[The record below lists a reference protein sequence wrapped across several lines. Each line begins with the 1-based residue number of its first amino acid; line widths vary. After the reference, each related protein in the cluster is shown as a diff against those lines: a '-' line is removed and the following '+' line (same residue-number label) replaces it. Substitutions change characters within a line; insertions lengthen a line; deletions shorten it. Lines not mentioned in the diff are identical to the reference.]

1 MERPRT
7 RPATATEGPIVGS
20 TLRER
25 FAERL
30 DRDPDLIPARS
41 KLLVALSGGSDSL
54 ALLVLLSDVAPA
66 RGLRLEA
73 AHFDHGTRRGSRMDA
88 ERARAAADDLG
99 VSCTVGRANGPLAG
113 QAAFRAARFE
123 FLDRIAAESGSDRIA
138 LAHQLDDQLE
148 TVMLRL
154 MRGTGLRGLAGIPAR
169 RGPYVRP
176 LLEFRR
182 EELRQMLKARGVE
195 WSSDPSNRDRRH
207 ARARVRHEVL
217 PALRAVS
224 EPEEPD
230 GTLAGLAAGARAA
243 DRRLDAWVAKRA
255 GPHAHLVARRVDGP
269 AVGAQIARPPLQDY
283 DPAALAR
290 LVRLLA
296 RQCGSR
302 LTRGGTR
309 LAVQFM
315 RRGLSGHAVD
325 PGGGLRLS
333 REYDR
338 LVLSRPGVGVQEDD
352 EVVIPA
358 RAQGGGRAVLGGRSY
373 DVSWGR
379 PDGSP
384 TGLPAW
390 TIDMDPRAV
399 RFPLRLRAP
408 RPGDRIRT
416 SAGSQKLKKLLNERR
431 VPRSRRPQVPVL
443 ETADGDIVWVAGCA
457 SAPGDSSPG
466 ASFTIGVGVRDGG
479 D

>member
-1 MERPRT
+1 MRT
-7 RPATATEGPIVGS
+7 GPATTTEGPIVGS
-20 TLRER
+20 TLTDR
-25 FAERL
+25 FAARL
-30 DRDPDLIPARS
+30 DRDPDLIPAES
-41 KLLVALSGGSDSL
+41 KVLVALSGGSDSL
-54 ALLVLLSDVAPA
+54 ALLALLSDVAGV
-66 RGLRLEA
+66 RGLRLVS
-73 AHFDHGTRRGSRMDA
+73 AHFDHRTRRGSGVDA
-88 ERARAAADDLG
+88 DRARAAAERLG
-99 VSCTVGRANGPLAG
+99 VSCVVGRASEPLAG
-113 QAAFRAARFE
+113 QAACRAARFA
-123 FLDRIAAESGSDRIA
+123 FLDGVAAETGSDRIA

-154 MRGTGLRGLAGIPAR
+154 LRGTGLRGLAGIPAR
-169 RGPYVRP
+169 RGAYVRP

-182 EELRQMLKARGVE
+182 DELRGMLRTRGLG

-207 ARARVRHEVL
+207 ARVRVRHEML

-224 EPEEPD
+224 KGGEPD
-230 GTLAGLAAGARAA
+230 ATLGRLAAGAALA
-243 DRRLDAWVAKRA
+243 DRRLDAWVAKRV
-255 GPHAHLVARRVDGP
+255 GPHVHLVARTADGP
-269 AVGAQIARPPLQDY
+269 ADGAQIARSALQDY

-296 RQCGSR
+296 RRCGVR

-315 RRGLSGHAVD
+315 RRGLSGHSVD
-325 PGGGLRLS
+325 PGGGLRLF

-338 LVLSRPGVGVQEDD
+338 LVLSKPGDRVPEDD
-352 EVVIPA
+352 EVAIPA
-358 RAQGGGRAVLGGRSY
+358 LRPGSGRAVLGGRSY

-384 TGLPAW
+384 AW
-390 TIDMDPRAV
+390 TVKMDPGSV

-416 SAGSQKLKKLLNERR
+416 DAGSRKLKKLLNERR
-431 VPRSRRPQVPVL
+431 VPRSRRRQVPVL
-443 ETADGDIVWVAGCA
+443 ETADGDILWVAGCA
-457 SAPGDSSPG
+457 TALRESDPRAT
-466 ASFTIGVGVRDGG
+466 FTIEVGVRDGG